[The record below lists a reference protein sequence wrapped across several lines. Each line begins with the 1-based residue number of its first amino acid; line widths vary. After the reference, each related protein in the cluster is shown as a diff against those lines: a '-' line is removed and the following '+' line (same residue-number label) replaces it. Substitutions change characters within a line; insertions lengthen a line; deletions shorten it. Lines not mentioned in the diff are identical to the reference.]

1 MVTSGSPVP
10 EEIHHG
16 QQIRRNDLVS
26 YYEEADYM
34 IPQQLTAVVVANE
47 SAVVKVLSADTDVF
61 VLLCAHLWKCKWYL
75 IKLYMD
81 TFSNDRDKLIS
92 INKTV

>member
-34 IPQQLTAVVVANE
+34 NPQQLTEVVNANE
-47 SAVVKVLSADTDVF
+47 SAVIKVLSADTDVL
-61 VLLCAHLWKCKWYL
+61 VLLC
-75 IKLYMD
+75 
-81 TFSNDRDKLIS
+81 
-92 INKTV
+92 V